1 MIYFNI
7 FIFCKYKNIYFIF
20 FLYNYL
26 KYIQFIKINLPKYGK
41 KNIKIIL
48 ELKLFGIQLHRPIG
62 MYFFS

>member
-1 MIYFNI
+1 MFFLHKIKI
-7 FIFCKYKNIYFIF
+7 IF
-20 FLYNYL
+20 FYKYFKIINCYYL